1 MVWAR
6 AGALSL
12 VVALLLTACGL
23 SIPTDPNGTLDRV
36 TDGRLRV
43 GISPN
48 GELTTVD
55 DGQYG
60 GTEAELV
67 KDFADSLNA
76 QIEWTVGSEEA
87 LVRGLEHNSLDLV
100 IAGITDQSP
109 WAERA
114 APTRPYAE
122 APDAWGT
129 DHKLVMLVP
138 MGENAFLSELER
150 FLDEQGQSG

>member
-12 VVALLLTACGL
+12 IVVLTLSGCGV
-23 SIPTDPNGTLDRV
+23 SMPTDPNGTLDRV
-36 TDGRLRV
+36 TDGQLRV

-60 GTEAELV
+60 GSEAELV
-67 KDFADSLNA
+67 KRFADTLGA
-76 QIEWTVGSEEA
+76 QIEWTAGSEEP
-87 LVRGLEHNSLDLV
+87 LVRGFEHDSLDLV

-109 WAERA
+109 WVDRA

-122 APDAWGT
+122 APDAWARRCESCG
-129 DHKLVMLVP
+129 
-138 MGENAFLSELER
+138 
-150 FLDEQGQSG
+150 